1 MLREVNASRV
11 LIKSCVDD
19 DFGYF
24 EASFY
29 ASAMR
34 NAENIPVDV
43 GDQIFMKL
51 PDFAESKRIKS

>member
-19 DFGYF
+19 FGYF
-24 EASFY
+24 PASFY

-34 NAENIPVDV
+34 NAENIPVDI

-51 PDFAESKRIKS
+51 SDFTESKRIKS